1 MSENEE
7 IMNETENETM
17 AAEVE
22 AVETVETEAAEVEA
36 ADEVSAEEE
45 AEVIEAAV
53 DYDDEELMDK
63 MQKAARLLRSRRFAI
78 SKEEEAKAERMANIE
93 RAIKLLDLKP
103 KMEQKEMSDLLGMR
117 LRELD
122 GLMAEAEAADLVG
135 RIDDAEGDM
144 RKIVV
149 FAAEDAA
156 EGLVELANKKE
167 KLLPELSY
175 EEATE
180 LMAALD
186 KVIAPLV
193 AMGLAQTLLSYMEEI
208 RFKKKEVIV
217 HEGSKNGNLY
227 LIKQGI
233 WRAHYL
239 KDGVDTTI
247 WFAGAGEAAFSVW
260 GYVENTASHI
270 TIEVM
275 CDSIAY
281 CIPGSTLNNLYAS
294 SLGLANLGRQLME
307 RQLLSLENWLISA
320 GSPKAK
326 ERYLTLIKEHPE
338 LLQNVPLKHIASYL
352 WITPQSLSRIRREM
366 KM

>member
-1 MSENEE
+1 METFIEKFRNSYHLSEND
-7 IMNETENETM
+7 T
-17 AAEVE
+17 
-22 AVETVETEAAEVEA
+22 
-36 ADEVSAEEE
+36 
-45 AEVIEAAV
+45 
-53 DYDDEELMDK
+53 
-63 MQKAARLLRSRRFAI
+63 
-78 SKEEEAKAERMANIE
+78 
-93 RAIKLLDLKP
+93 
-103 KMEQKEMSDLLGMR
+103 
-117 LRELD
+117 
-122 GLMAEAEAADLVG
+122 
-135 RIDDAEGDM
+135 
-144 RKIVV
+144 
-149 FAAEDAA
+149 
-156 EGLVELANKKE
+156 
-167 KLLPELSY
+167 
-175 EEATE
+175 
-180 LMAALD
+180 
-186 KVIAPLV
+186 
-193 AMGLAQTLLSYMEEI
+193 QTLLSYMEEI

-307 RQLLSLENWLISA
+307 RKLLSLENWLISA

-366 KM
+366 TM

>member
-1 MSENEE
+1 MVYNAIAQSAQPIISYNFGQQNPGRVART
-7 IMNETENETM
+7 IRLALKTALGCGIFFF
-17 AAEVE
+17 AATLVFNHQIVGLFIDKSYQAYDI
-22 AVETVETEAAEVEA
+22 AVNG
-36 ADEVSAEEE
+36 
-45 AEVIEAAV
+45 IPYFAV
-53 DYDDEELMDK
+53 GYLF
-63 MQKAARLLRSRRFAI
+63 FALNI
-78 SKEEEAKAERMANIE
+78 VGIGYYQSIE
-93 RAIKLLDLKP
+93 RARRAHCHHPFPGNIVHAGRFPALTSGAGSKGHLAGR
-103 KMEQKEMSDLLGMR
+103 SFGR
-117 LRELD
+117 T
-122 GLMAEAEAADLVG
+122 ADLIAYY
-135 RIDDAEGDM
+135 RNLP
-144 RKIVV
+144 
-149 FAAEDAA
+149 
-156 EGLVELANKKE
+156 EGLFRRSPMIRIFASFKQMQRVLWKH
-167 KLLPELSY
+167 LLKSSETAIIFQKTTRKPCS
-175 EEATE
+175 AIWRRSVS
-180 LMAALD
+180 
-186 KVIAPLV
+186 K
-193 AMGLAQTLLSYMEEI
+193 
-208 RFKKKEVIV
+208 RKKEVIV

>member
-1 MSENEE
+1 M
-7 IMNETENETM
+7 
-17 AAEVE
+17 
-22 AVETVETEAAEVEA
+22 
-36 ADEVSAEEE
+36 
-45 AEVIEAAV
+45 
-53 DYDDEELMDK
+53 
-63 MQKAARLLRSRRFAI
+63 
-78 SKEEEAKAERMANIE
+78 
-93 RAIKLLDLKP
+93 
-103 KMEQKEMSDLLGMR
+103 
-117 LRELD
+117 
-122 GLMAEAEAADLVG
+122 
-135 RIDDAEGDM
+135 
-144 RKIVV
+144 
-149 FAAEDAA
+149 
-156 EGLVELANKKE
+156 LAGFL
-167 KLLPELSY
+167 LLPPVLGVRGIWLAVPLAEL
-175 EEATE
+175 
-180 LMAALD
+180 L
-186 KVIAPLV
+186 
-193 AMGLAQTLLSYMEEI
+193 TLLLIIGIYLKDSFAVRRWYVSLHHSNRCKESYGNI
-208 RFKKKEVIV
+208 YWKVQKQLSSFRKRHANPAQLYGGDPFQKKEVIV